1 MDYFYKRIWRGL
13 RIPQSYID
21 PNSDG
26 GTFNDGK
33 VGIAYLQEIKFT
45 LYIERLQSHIEST
58 FDREF
63 KRFLR
68 ESNIIIDESL
78 FKIVLPTP
86 SNYDVSRKQEMDG
99 NLLNNFGTADGIQS
113 LAKKFILNGP
123 IVTGKQI
130 GRAHV

>member
-1 MDYFYKRIWRGL
+1 MGVVVNKK
-13 RIPQSYID
+13 
-21 PNSDG
+21 
-26 GTFNDGK
+26 TFNDGK

-99 NLLNNFGTADGIQS
+99 NLLN
-113 LAKKFILNGP
+113 ILS
-123 IVTGKQI
+123 
-130 GRAHV
+130 